1 MHAAV
6 QPGTF
11 IKHSGLLKW
20 IGMENLSGID
30 RPTASKVKLIIS
42 GAALTKTKGYKT
54 IGHKIDQMREN
65 G

>member
-20 IGMENLSGID
+20 FGMENLSGID

-42 GAALTKTKGYKT
+42 GAALM
-54 IGHKIDQMREN
+54 IG
-65 G
+65 

>member
-30 RPTASKVKLIIS
+30 RPTASKAKLIIS
-42 GAALTKTKGYKT
+42 GAALV
-54 IGHKIDQMREN
+54 R
-65 G
+65 